1 MGDACRARCQDASEP
16 KGATDIEHVLVTG
29 GTGTLGREVVDNL
42 LVCGI
47 TVRVLSRRPQL
58 SGSPEV
64 EWTIGDLRKGE
75 GIDEALQGI
84 DTVIHC
90 ASRFSDA
97 TSARHLLR
105 GATNAER
112 PFIVYI
118 SIVGVD
124 RVPLRYYRSKL
135 EVERLIERSELP
147 WTTLRSTQFHNLIA
161 GACRTL
167 ARSPVMFLPAQTSFQ
182 PIDVKEVATRL
193 VELASAAPA
202 ERVPDMGGPE
212 ILGTGELAASYL
224 DAAVLRRPFVPVRLP
239 GKAFAGFR
247 EGGHL
252 APEHAVGTVTFEEFL
267 AERFATR

>member
-1 MGDACRARCQDASEP
+1 MSGCIRTAREAI
-16 KGATDIEHVLVTG
+16 DIEHVLVTG
-29 GTGTLGREVVDNL
+29 GTGTLGREVVSNL
-42 LVCGI
+42 LVDGV

-58 SGSPEV
+58 AGSPDV
-64 EWTIGDLRKGE
+64 EWTIGDLRKDE
-75 GIDEALQGI
+75 GIDEALRDI

-90 ASRFSDA
+90 ASRFGDV

-105 GATNAER
+105 AAFNAER
-112 PFIVYI
+112 PCITYI

-135 EVERLIERSELP
+135 EVERLIERSGLP

-161 GACRTL
+161 NVCRTL
-167 ARSPVMFLPAQTSFQ
+167 ARSPVMFIPAQTSFQ
-182 PIDVKEVATRL
+182 PIEVKEVATRL
-193 VELASAAPA
+193 VELASAPPA

-212 ILGTGELAASYL
+212 ILGADVLAASYL
-224 DAAVLRRPFVPVRLP
+224 GAAGLRRRVAPVRLP

-252 APEHAVGTVTFEEFL
+252 APEHAVGIVTFSEFL
-267 AERFATR
+267 AERLSTR

>member
-1 MGDACRARCQDASEP
+1 MGDGCRGMSGCIRTAREAP
-16 KGATDIEHVLVTG
+16 DIEHVLVTG
-29 GTGTLGREVVDNL
+29 GTGTLGREVVNNL
-42 LVCGI
+42 LVDGV

-58 SGSPEV
+58 AGSPDV

-90 ASRFSDA
+90 ASRFSDVA
-97 TSARHLLR
+97 SARHLLR
-105 GATNAER
+105 GATNAGR

-135 EVERLIERSELP
+135 EVERLIERSGLP

-167 ARSPVMFLPAQTSFQ
+167 ARSPVMFMPAQTSFQ

-193 VELASAAPA
+193 VELAGAAPA
-202 ERVPDMGGPE
+202 ECVPDMGGPE
-212 ILGTGELAASYL
+212 ILGTDNLAASYL
-224 DAAVLRRPFVPVRLP
+224 DAAGLRRRVVPVRLP
-239 GKAFAGFR
+239 GKVFAGFR

-252 APEHAVGTVTFEEFL
+252 APEHATGTVTFKEFL